1 MKAGVTMSRLVAIG
15 LVLMVANP
23 RAQAPAAV
31 TDAFEVASVKP
42 SVPGGGRDPG
52 RPRPGGRW
60 AAKNTTL
67 YLLLRIAYP
76 EYRFP
81 GLIVGG
87 PSWMTERTFD
97 IDAKATTPNPST
109 EGYVQMLRQLLANRF
124 HVKVRTEQRPVDVYE
139 LLFARSDRR
148 LGPRLRPASDACV
161 AEYESG
167 RLKPQVVPPLFI
179 GERPR
184 SCLANTQETP
194 TSRRTSGTWSF
205 AATAGMLQLLV
216 DRKVIDRTGLTGFY
230 DIDFEFDPRS
240 TRPPD
245 GADDLGVSVF
255 TAVQEQLGLRLEPRR
270 QPTTVLVV
278 ESAEIPSE
286 N

>member
-1 MKAGVTMSRLVAIG
+1 MWKSLIVVLFASTLVG
-15 LVLMVANP
+15 
-23 RAQAPAAV
+23 AQAPL
-31 TDAFEVASVKP
+31 AFEVASVRP
-42 SVPGGGRDPG
+42 SAAPDAGRDPG

-60 AAKNTTL
+60 SAMNTTL
-67 YLLLRIAYP
+67 NLLLRIAYP
-76 EYRFP
+76 EHRFP
-81 GLIVGG
+81 GLIAGG
-87 PSWMTERTFD
+87 PSWMAERTFD
-97 IDAKATTPNPST
+97 IDAKATGPNPT
-109 EGYVQMLRQLLANRF
+109 TDEYAQMLRQLLADRF
-124 HVKVRTEQRPVDVYE
+124 KLQVRTEQWPVDVYA
-139 LLFARSDRR
+139 LVVARPDRR

-167 RLKPQVVPPLFI
+167 RLKPQVVPPLFT

-184 SCLANTQETP
+184 PCMANTQETP

-216 DRKVIDRTGLTGFY
+216 DRKVIDQTGLTGFF

-255 TAVQEQLGLRLEPRR
+255 TAVQEQLGLKLEPRR
-270 QPTTVLVV
+270 APTAVLVV
-278 ESAEIPSE
+278 ESAEMPSE